1 MIERAART
9 VPGAPPVT
17 ASIGIARLRRGARV
31 EEMLDT
37 ADRAMYRAKRA
48 GKARVVEAAL

>member
-1 MIERAART
+1 
-9 VPGAPPVT
+9 
-17 ASIGIARLRRGARV
+17 
-31 EEMLDT
+31 MLEA